1 MKTQT
6 GVEEEGDIPLI
17 IKERNLEVN
26 KKSFAKNIL
35 RLDKQPEKQ
44 GPGLGMYR
52 NEWRPGFGEHAG
64 YALWACDGFS
74 GDTHWKQPRAKGD
87 TKGVWSHSERLA
99 GWHQWES
106 KAWGDPSEVKH

>member
-52 NEWRPGFGEHAG
+52 NE
-64 YALWACDGFS
+64 
-74 GDTHWKQPRAKGD
+74 
-87 TKGVWSHSERLA
+87 
-99 GWHQWES
+99 
-106 KAWGDPSEVKH
+106 